1 MFEFKSMK
9 TRLTVILVGVSVLTT
24 LCVGGFFINNIVQD
38 NKAQL
43 INYRQDQERAIEEK
57 LRSDVVARRFCPCLA
72 QDICQKLL
80 PCFAA

>member
-24 LCVGGFFINNIVQD
+24 LCVGGFFIYNIVQD

-43 INYRQDQERAIEEK
+43 INYRQDQ
-57 LRSDVVARRFCPCLA
+57 
-72 QDICQKLL
+72 
-80 PCFAA
+80 